1 MKIALLITGLL
12 VCRLITAQTV
22 YDKGMEK
29 AFAFWENNQMDEAE
43 NLFERIAIA
52 ETNQWLPHY
61 YIAQI
66 NSLKSWNETDKNRI
80 TAQLDKA
87 QKHISAALAIAKD
100 EPEIIVMQAQILTN
114 WVVFDGMTYGMKYAG
129 KITALYTKAYA
140 LAPKNP
146 RVVFS
151 KADWA
156 MGSAR
161 YFGQDTAPFCSEIE
175 RSVALFTTF
184 KPESKWH
191 PNWGKSRCEEVLKTC
206 KNK

>member
-1 MKIALLITGLL
+1 MKKALLIIGLF
-12 VCRLITAQTV
+12 VCSFITAQTA

-29 AFAFWENNQMDEAE
+29 AFAYWENNQMDEAE
-43 NLFERIAIA
+43 NLFERIASA
-52 ETNQWLPHY
+52 ETSQWLPQY

-66 NSLKSWNETDKNRI
+66 NSLKSWGETDKKRL
-80 TAQLDKA
+80 TAQLEKA
-87 QKHISAALAIAKD
+87 QKHISAAQAIAED
-100 EPEIIVMQAQILTN
+100 EPEIIVMQAQIYTN

-129 KITALYTKAYA
+129 KITALYAKAYA

-206 KNK
+206 KNQ

>member
-1 MKIALLITGLL
+1 MKKILFVSGFLF
-12 VCRLITAQTV
+12 CSLITAQTA
-22 YDKGMEK
+22 YDKGMER
-29 AFAFWENNQMDEAE
+29 AFAFWENNQIDEAE
-43 NLFERIAIA
+43 NLFERIANA
-52 ETNQWLPHY
+52 ETTQWLPQY

-66 NSLKSWNETDKNRI
+66 NSLKSWGETDKKRI

-87 QKHISAALAIAKD
+87 QKHISAALAIAED

-114 WVVFDGMTYGMKYAG
+114 WVVFDGMTYGVKYAN
-129 KITALYTKAYA
+129 KITALYNKAYA

-161 YFGQDTAPFCSEIE
+161 YFGQDTAPFCSELE
-175 RSVALFTTF
+175 RSFRLFTTF
-184 KPESKWH
+184 TPKSKWH
-191 PNWGKSRCEEVLKTC
+191 PNWGKARNEEVLKSCT
-206 KNK
+206 NK